1 MKIFSSNGSHARR
14 TAKSS
19 ALIIALALI
28 LVLAVGGTVAYIFT
42 QTDPVINTFT
52 PTEAKITITEETND
66 NQKTSITV
74 VNKST
79 GVPVYIR
86 VALVA
91 NMIDEAGN
99 VTGAASVPTFTLG
112 KDWIKG
118 SDGYYYYTKAVP
130 VDGSTGNL
138 LKAPIP
144 MELSENMQVV
154 VLADAIQAEPTTA
167 VTQAWGVTVDSNGVI
182 KEAGA

>member
-1 MKIFSSNGSHARR
+1 MKIFSSKGSRARR

-42 QTDPVINTFT
+42 QTGPVINTFT
-52 PTEAKITITEETND
+52 PADAKITVDEQTSS
-66 NQKTSITV
+66 NQKTEIIV
-74 VNKST
+74 KNNST

-91 NMIDEAGN
+91 NMIDKDEN
-99 VTGAASVPTFTLG
+99 VTGAANVPTFTPG
-112 KDWIKG
+112 DNWIVG
-118 SDGYYYYTKAVP
+118 NDGYYYYTEPVP
-130 VDGSTGNL
+130 VGGSTGNL
-138 LKAPIP
+138 LQSP
-144 MELSENMQVV
+144 MTLDENMQVV

-167 VTQAWGVTVDSNGVI
+167 VTQAWGVTVENGVI
-182 KEAGA
+182 KGA

>member
-1 MKIFSSNGSHARR
+1 MKFILSNGSHAGR

-52 PTEAKITITEETND
+52 PTEAKITVDEKTNN
-66 NQKTSITV
+66 NQKTEIIV
-74 VNKST
+74 KNNST

-99 VTGAASVPTFTLG
+99 VTGAADVPEFTPG
-112 KDWIKG
+112 DDWLEG

-138 LKAPIP
+138 LKAP

-167 VTQAWGVTVDSNGVI
+167 VTQAWGVNVDSNGSI
-182 KEAGA
+182 SK

>member
-1 MKIFSSNGSHARR
+1 MKFISSKGSRAGR

-28 LVLAVGGTVAYIFT
+28 LILAVGGTVAYIFT
-42 QTDPVINTFT
+42 QTGPVINTFT
-52 PTEAKITITEETND
+52 PTEAKITVDEEISG

-74 VNKST
+74 ENIST

-91 NMIDEAGN
+91 NMIDEDGN

-112 KDWIKG
+112 ENWFEG

-130 VDGSTGNL
+130 VGESTGNL
-138 LKAPIP
+138 LKSP
-144 MELSENMQVV
+144 MTLSENMQVV
-154 VLADAIQAEPTTA
+154 VLADAIQAEPKQA
-167 VTQAWGVTVDSNGVI
+167 VIDAWGQTIADQLN
-182 KEAGA
+182 

>member
-1 MKIFSSNGSHARR
+1 MKFISSNGSHAGR

-42 QTDPVINTFT
+42 HTGPVINTFT
-52 PTEAKITITEETND
+52 PTEAKITVDEETNS

-74 VNKST
+74 VNNST

-91 NMIDEAGN
+91 NLIDEDKN

-112 KDWIKG
+112 ENWFEG
-118 SDGYYYYTKAVP
+118 SDGYYYYTEPVP
-130 VDGSTGNL
+130 VGGSTGNL
-138 LKAPIP
+138 LEKA
-144 MELSENMQVV
+144 MTLDENMQVV
-154 VLADAIQAEPTTA
+154 VLADAIQAMPKQA
-167 VTQAWGVTVDSNGVI
+167 VIDAWGQTIADQLN
-182 KEAGA
+182 

>member
-1 MKIFSSNGSHARR
+1 MKFISSNGSHAGR

-42 QTDPVINTFT
+42 HTGPVINTFT
-52 PTEAKITITEETND
+52 PADAKITVDEETSD

-74 VNKST
+74 VNNST

-91 NMIDEAGN
+91 NMIDKDEN
-99 VTGAASVPTFTLG
+99 VTGAASVPTFTPG
-112 KDWIKG
+112 YDWIKG

-130 VDGSTGNL
+130 VGGSTGNL
-138 LKAPIP
+138 LQTP
-144 MELSENMQVV
+144 MTLSENMQVV
-154 VLADAIQAEPTTA
+154 VLADAIQAIPKQA
-167 VTQAWGVTVDSNGVI
+167 VIDAWGQTIADQLN
-182 KEAGA
+182 

>member
-1 MKIFSSNGSHARR
+1 MKFISSNGSHARR

-52 PTEAKITITEETND
+52 PTEAKITVDEETNS

-74 VNKST
+74 ENIST

-91 NMIDEAGN
+91 NMIDKDEN
-99 VTGAASVPTFTLG
+99 VTGAASVPEFKPG
-112 KDWIKG
+112 DDWFKG
-118 SDGYYYYTKAVP
+118 NDGYYYYTKAVP

-138 LKAPIP
+138 LKAP

-167 VTQAWGVTVDSNGVI
+167 VTQAWGVTVDSNGSI
-182 KEAGA
+182 SK

>member
-1 MKIFSSNGSHARR
+1 MKFISSKGSRAGR

-42 QTDPVINTFT
+42 QTGPVINTFT
-52 PTEAKITITEETND
+52 PADAKITVDEQTSS
-66 NQKTSITV
+66 NQKTEIIV
-74 VNKST
+74 KNNST

-91 NMIDEAGN
+91 NMIDKDEN
-99 VTGAASVPTFTLG
+99 VTGAASVPNFTPG
-112 KDWIKG
+112 DKWILG

-130 VDGSTGNL
+130 VGGSTGNL
-138 LKAPIP
+138 LQSP
-144 MELSENMQVV
+144 MTLDENMQVV
-154 VLADAIQAEPTTA
+154 VLADAIQAMPKQA
-167 VTQAWGVTVDSNGVI
+167 VIDAWGVTVDSNGSI
-182 KEAGA
+182 SK

>member
-1 MKIFSSNGSHARR
+1 MKFISSNGSHAGR

-52 PTEAKITITEETND
+52 PTEAKITVDEKTNS

-74 VNKST
+74 VNNST

-91 NMIDEAGN
+91 NMIDGAGN
-99 VTGAASVPTFTLG
+99 VTGAADVPTFTLG
-112 KDWIKG
+112 ENWFEG
-118 SDGYYYYTKAVP
+118 SDGYYYYTEPVP
-130 VDGSTGNL
+130 VGGSTGNL
-138 LKAPIP
+138 LEKE
-144 MELSENMQVV
+144 MTLDENMQVV
-154 VLADAIQAEPTTA
+154 VLADAIQAMPKQA
-167 VTQAWGVTVDSNGVI
+167 VIDAWGQTIADQLN
-182 KEAGA
+182 

>member
-1 MKIFSSNGSHARR
+1 MKFISSNGSHARR

-52 PTEAKITITEETND
+52 PTEAKITVDEETNS

-74 VNKST
+74 ENIST

-91 NMIDEAGN
+91 NMIDKDEN

-118 SDGYYYYTKAVP
+118 SDGYYYYTEPVP
-130 VDGSTGNL
+130 VGGSTGNL
-138 LKAPIP
+138 LQSP
-144 MELSENMQVV
+144 MILDENMQVV
-154 VLADAIQAEPTTA
+154 VLADAIQAEPKQA
-167 VTQAWGVTVDSNGVI
+167 VIDAWGQTIANRLN
-182 KEAGA
+182 

>member
-1 MKIFSSNGSHARR
+1 MKFILSNGSHAGR

-52 PTEAKITITEETND
+52 PTEAKITVDEETNS

-74 VNKST
+74 VNNST

-91 NMIDEAGN
+91 NMIDGAGN
-99 VTGAASVPTFTLG
+99 VTGAASVPTFTPG
-112 KDWIKG
+112 DDWIVG
-118 SDGYYYYTKAVP
+118 RDGYYYYTEPVP
-130 VDGSTGNL
+130 VGESTGNL
-138 LKAPIP
+138 LDTP
-144 MELSENMQVV
+144 MTLLENMQVV

-167 VTQAWGVTVDSNGVI
+167 VTQAWDVTVENGVI

>member
-1 MKIFSSNGSHARR
+1 MKFISSNGSHAGR

-42 QTDPVINTFT
+42 HTGPVINTFT
-52 PTEAKITITEETND
+52 PTEAKITVNEEISS

-74 VNKST
+74 VNNST

-91 NMIDEAGN
+91 NMIDKDEN

-112 KDWIKG
+112 DNWIVG
-118 SDGYYYYTKAVP
+118 NDGYYYYTEPVP
-130 VDGSTGNL
+130 VGESTGNL
-138 LKAPIP
+138 LEKA
-144 MELSENMQVV
+144 MTLDENMQVV

-167 VTQAWGVTVDSNGVI
+167 VTQAWGVTVENGVI

>member
-1 MKIFSSNGSHARR
+1 MKFISRNGSHAGR

-42 QTDPVINTFT
+42 QTGPVINTFT
-52 PTEAKITITEETND
+52 PTEAKITVDEETSN

-74 VNKST
+74 VNNST

-86 VALVA
+86 VALIA
-91 NMIDEAGN
+91 NMIDKDKN
-99 VTGAASVPTFTLG
+99 VTGADVPTFTPG

-130 VDGSTGNL
+130 ADGSTGNL
-138 LKAPIP
+138 LEKA
-144 MELSENMQVV
+144 MTLDENMQVV

-167 VTQAWGVTVDSNGVI
+167 VTQAWGVTVENGVI

>member
-1 MKIFSSNGSHARR
+1 MKFISSNGSHAGR

-28 LVLAVGGTVAYIFT
+28 LVLAVGGAVAYIFT

-52 PTEAKITITEETND
+52 PTEAKITVDEETNS

-74 VNKST
+74 VNNST

-91 NMIDEAGN
+91 NMIDGAGN
-99 VTGAASVPTFTLG
+99 VTGADVPTFTRG
-112 KDWIKG
+112 DDWIKG
-118 SDGYYYYTKAVP
+118 SDGYYYYTEPVP
-130 VDGSTGNL
+130 VGGFTGNL
-138 LKAPIP
+138 LKAP

-154 VLADAIQAEPTTA
+154 ILADAIQAEPTTA
-167 VTQAWGVTVDSNGVI
+167 VTQAWDVTVDSNGSI
-182 KEAGA
+182 SK

>member
-1 MKIFSSNGSHARR
+1 MKFISSNGSHAGKA
-14 TAKSS
+14 AKSS

-42 QTDPVINTFT
+42 QTGPVINTFT
-52 PTEAKITITEETND
+52 PTEAKITVDEKISG
-66 NQKTSITV
+66 NQKTEITV
-74 VNKST
+74 KNTST

-99 VTGAASVPTFTLG
+99 VTGADVPTFTLG
-112 KDWIKG
+112 DNWIVG
-118 SDGYYYYTKAVP
+118 NDGYYYYTEPVP

-138 LKAPIP
+138 LKAP

-154 VLADAIQAEPTTA
+154 VLADAIQAMPKDA
-167 VTQAWGVTVDSNGVI
+167 VIDAWGQTIADQLN
-182 KEAGA
+182 

>member
-1 MKIFSSNGSHARR
+1 MKIFSSNGSRAGR

-52 PTEAKITITEETND
+52 PTEAKITVDEETNS

-74 VNKST
+74 VNNST

-91 NMIDEAGN
+91 NMIDGAGN
-99 VTGAASVPTFTLG
+99 VTGAASVPTFTPG
-112 KDWIKG
+112 DDWIVG
-118 SDGYYYYTKAVP
+118 RDGYYYYTEPVP
-130 VDGSTGNL
+130 VGGSTGNL
-138 LKAPIP
+138 LDTP
-144 MELSENMQVV
+144 MTLLENMQVV

-167 VTQAWGVTVDSNGVI
+167 VTQAWDVTVENGVI

>member
-1 MKIFSSNGSHARR
+1 MKFISRNGSHAGR

-52 PTEAKITITEETND
+52 PTEAKITVDEETSN

-74 VNKST
+74 VNNST

-91 NMIDEAGN
+91 NMIDGAGN
-99 VTGAASVPTFTLG
+99 VTGAADVPTFTLG

-118 SDGYYYYTKAVP
+118 SDGYYYYTEPVP
-130 VDGSTGNL
+130 VGGSTGNL
-138 LKAPIP
+138 LQSS
-144 MELSENMQVV
+144 MTLDENMQVV

-167 VTQAWGVTVDSNGVI
+167 VTQAWGVTVDSNGSI
-182 KEAGA
+182 SK

>member
-1 MKIFSSNGSHARR
+1 MKFISSNGSHAGR

-52 PTEAKITITEETND
+52 PTEAKITVDEQTND

-99 VTGAASVPTFTLG
+99 VTGADVPTFTRG
-112 KDWIKG
+112 DNWIEG
-118 SDGYYYYTKAVP
+118 SDGYYYYTEPVP
-130 VDGSTGNL
+130 VGESTGNL
-138 LKAPIP
+138 LKSP
-144 MELSENMQVV
+144 MTLSENMQVV
-154 VLADAIQAEPTTA
+154 VLADAIQAMPKDA
-167 VTQAWGVTVDSNGVI
+167 VIDAWGQTIADQLN
-182 KEAGA
+182 

>member
-1 MKIFSSNGSHARR
+1 MKFISSNGSHAGR

-42 QTDPVINTFT
+42 HTGPVINTFT
-52 PTEAKITITEETND
+52 PADAKITVDEQTSD

-74 VNKST
+74 VNNST

-91 NMIDEAGN
+91 NMIDKDKN
-99 VTGAASVPTFTLG
+99 VTGAADVPTFTLG
-112 KDWIKG
+112 ENWVKG
-118 SDGYYYYTKAVP
+118 SDGYYYYTQPVP

-138 LKAPIP
+138 LKSP
-144 MELSENMQVV
+144 MTLSENMQVV

-167 VTQAWGVTVDSNGVI
+167 VTQAWGVTVDSNGSI
-182 KEAGA
+182 SK

>member
-1 MKIFSSNGSHARR
+1 MKFISSNGSHAGR

-42 QTDPVINTFT
+42 HTGPVINTFT
-52 PTEAKITITEETND
+52 PTEAKITVDEETSN

-74 VNKST
+74 VNNST

-91 NMIDEAGN
+91 NMIDKDEN

-112 KDWIKG
+112 ENWFEG

-130 VDGSTGNL
+130 VGGSTGNL
-138 LKAPIP
+138 LKSP
-144 MELSENMQVV
+144 MTLSENMQVV
-154 VLADAIQAEPTTA
+154 VLADAIQAIPKDA
-167 VTQAWGVTVDSNGVI
+167 VIDAWGQTIADQLN
-182 KEAGA
+182 

>member
-1 MKIFSSNGSHARR
+1 MKFISSNGSHARR

-52 PTEAKITITEETND
+52 PTEAKITVDEETNS

-74 VNKST
+74 VNNST

-91 NMIDEAGN
+91 NMIDGAGN
-99 VTGAASVPTFTLG
+99 VTGAADVPTFTLG
-112 KDWIKG
+112 DNWLEG

-138 LKAPIP
+138 LKSSMI
-144 MELSENMQVV
+144 LDENMQVV
-154 VLADAIQAEPTTA
+154 VLADAIQAMPKQA
-167 VTQAWGVTVDSNGVI
+167 VIDAWGQTIADQLN
-182 KEAGA
+182 

>member
-1 MKIFSSNGSHARR
+1 MKFISSNGSHAGR

-42 QTDPVINTFT
+42 QTGPVINTFT
-52 PTEAKITITEETND
+52 PTEAKITVDEETSN

-74 VNKST
+74 VNNST

-91 NMIDEAGN
+91 NMIDGAGN
-99 VTGAASVPTFTLG
+99 VTGAASVPNFTLG
-112 KDWIKG
+112 DNWIEG
-118 SDGYYYYTKAVP
+118 SDGYYYYTEPVP
-130 VDGSTGNL
+130 VGGSTGNL
-138 LKAPIP
+138 LQSS
-144 MELSENMQVV
+144 MTLDENMQVV
-154 VLADAIQAEPTTA
+154 VLADAIQAMPKQA
-167 VTQAWGVTVDSNGVI
+167 VIDAWGQTIADQLN
-182 KEAGA
+182 

>member
-1 MKIFSSNGSHARR
+1 MKFISSNGSHAGR

-52 PTEAKITITEETND
+52 PTEAKITVNEQTND

-74 VNKST
+74 KNIST

-99 VTGAASVPTFTLG
+99 VTGADVPTFTPG
-112 KDWIKG
+112 ENWRKG
-118 SDGYYYYTKAVP
+118 SDGYYYYTQPVP
-130 VDGSTGNL
+130 VGGSTGNL
-138 LKAPIP
+138 LEKA
-144 MELSENMQVV
+144 MTLDENMQVV

-167 VTQAWGVTVDSNGVI
+167 VTQAWGVTVDSNGSI
-182 KEAGA
+182 SK

>member
-1 MKIFSSNGSHARR
+1 MKIFSSNGSRAGR

-19 ALIIALALI
+19 ARIIALALI

-52 PTEAKITITEETND
+52 PTEAKITVDEETSN

-74 VNKST
+74 ENNST

-91 NMIDEAGN
+91 NMIDKDEN
-99 VTGAASVPTFTLG
+99 VTGAANVPTFTPG
-112 KDWIKG
+112 DNWIVG
-118 SDGYYYYTKAVP
+118 NDGYYYYTEPVP
-130 VDGSTGNL
+130 VGGSTGNL
-138 LKAPIP
+138 LQSP
-144 MELSENMQVV
+144 MTLDENMQVV
-154 VLADAIQAEPTTA
+154 VLADAIQAMPKQA
-167 VTQAWGVTVDSNGVI
+167 VIDAWGQTIADQLN
-182 KEAGA
+182 

>member
-1 MKIFSSNGSHARR
+1 MKIFSSKGSRARR

-52 PTEAKITITEETND
+52 PTEAKITVDEQTSS
-66 NQKTSITV
+66 NQKTEIIV
-74 VNKST
+74 KNNST

-91 NMIDEAGN
+91 NMIDKDEN

-112 KDWIKG
+112 DNWLVG
-118 SDGYYYYTKAVP
+118 NDGYYYYTEPVP
-130 VDGSTGNL
+130 VGESTGNL
-138 LKAPIP
+138 LKAP

-167 VTQAWGVTVDSNGVI
+167 VTQAWDVTVDSNGSI
-182 KEAGA
+182 SK

>member
-1 MKIFSSNGSHARR
+1 MKIFSSNGSRAGR

-42 QTDPVINTFT
+42 QTGPVINTFT
-52 PTEAKITITEETND
+52 PADAKITVDEQTSS
-66 NQKTSITV
+66 NQKTEIIV
-74 VNKST
+74 KNNST

-91 NMIDEAGN
+91 NMIDKDKN
-99 VTGAASVPTFTLG
+99 VTGAADVPTFTPG
-112 KDWIKG
+112 DDWKEG

-130 VDGSTGNL
+130 VGGSTGNL
-138 LKAPIP
+138 LQSP
-144 MELSENMQVV
+144 MTLDENMQVV
-154 VLADAIQAEPTTA
+154 VLADAIQAIPKQA
-167 VTQAWGVTVDSNGVI
+167 VIDAWGQTIADQLN
-182 KEAGA
+182 

>member
-1 MKIFSSNGSHARR
+1 MKIFSSNGSRAGR

-42 QTDPVINTFT
+42 HTGPVINTFT
-52 PTEAKITITEETND
+52 PADAKITVDEQTSD

-74 VNKST
+74 VNNST

-91 NMIDEAGN
+91 NMIDKDKN
-99 VTGAASVPTFTLG
+99 VTGAADVPTFTLG
-112 KDWIKG
+112 DDWKEG

-130 VDGSTGNL
+130 VGESTGNL
-138 LKAPIP
+138 LKSQ
-144 MELSENMQVV
+144 MTLSENMQVV
-154 VLADAIQAEPTTA
+154 VLADAIQAMPKQA
-167 VTQAWGVTVDSNGVI
+167 VIDAWGQTIADQLN
-182 KEAGA
+182 

>member
-52 PTEAKITITEETND
+52 PTEAKITVDEKTNS
-66 NQKTSITV
+66 NKKTSITV
-74 VNKST
+74 ENIST

-91 NMIDEAGN
+91 NKIDEAGN
-99 VTGAASVPTFTLG
+99 VTGAADVPEFKPGENWL
-112 KDWIKG
+112 KG
-118 SDGYYYYTKAVP
+118 SDRYYYYTQPVP

-138 LKAPIP
+138 LKAP

>member
-1 MKIFSSNGSHARR
+1 MKFISSNGSHAGR

-52 PTEAKITITEETND
+52 PTEAKITVDEETSN
-66 NQKTSITV
+66 NQKTEIIV
-74 VNKST
+74 KNNST

-91 NMIDEAGN
+91 NMIDKDEN

-112 KDWIKG
+112 DNWKEG

-130 VDGSTGNL
+130 VGGSTGNL
-138 LKAPIP
+138 LQSP
-144 MELSENMQVV
+144 MTLDENMQVV
-154 VLADAIQAEPTTA
+154 VLADAIQAMPQKA
-167 VTQAWGVTVDSNGVI
+167 VIDAWGVTVDSNGSI
-182 KEAGA
+182 SK

>member
-1 MKIFSSNGSHARR
+1 MKFISSNGSHAGR

-28 LVLAVGGTVAYIFT
+28 LVLAVGGAVAYIFT

-52 PTEAKITITEETND
+52 PTEAKITVDEQTSN

-74 VNKST
+74 VNNST

-91 NMIDEAGN
+91 NMIDKDEN

-112 KDWIKG
+112 DNWIVG
-118 SDGYYYYTKAVP
+118 NDGYYYYTEPVP
-130 VDGSTGNL
+130 VRESTGNL
-138 LKAPIP
+138 LEKA
-144 MELSENMQVV
+144 MTLDENMQVV
-154 VLADAIQAEPTTA
+154 VLADAIQAMPKEA
-167 VTQAWGVTVDSNGVI
+167 VIDAWGVTVDSNGSI
-182 KEAGA
+182 SK

>member
-1 MKIFSSNGSHARR
+1 MKFISSNGSHAGR

-42 QTDPVINTFT
+42 HTGPVINTFT
-52 PTEAKITITEETND
+52 PADAKITVDEQTSD

-74 VNKST
+74 VNNST

-91 NMIDEAGN
+91 NLIDKDEN

-112 KDWIKG
+112 DNWKEG

-130 VDGSTGNL
+130 VGGSTGNL
-138 LKAPIP
+138 LQTP
-144 MELSENMQVV
+144 MTLSENMQVV
-154 VLADAIQAEPTTA
+154 VLADAIQAMPKQA
-167 VTQAWGVTVDSNGVI
+167 VIDAWGQTIANQLN
-182 KEAGA
+182 

>member
-1 MKIFSSNGSHARR
+1 MKFISSNGSHAGR

-52 PTEAKITITEETND
+52 PTEAKITVDEETSN

-74 VNKST
+74 VNNST

-91 NMIDEAGN
+91 NMIDGAGN
-99 VTGAASVPTFTLG
+99 VTGAASVPNFTLG
-112 KDWIKG
+112 DNWIEG
-118 SDGYYYYTKAVP
+118 SDGYYYYTEPVP
-130 VDGSTGNL
+130 VGGSTGNL
-138 LKAPIP
+138 LQSSMK
-144 MELSENMQVV
+144 LDENMQVV
-154 VLADAIQAEPTTA
+154 VLADAIQAMPKQA
-167 VTQAWGVTVDSNGVI
+167 VIDAWGQTIANRLN
-182 KEAGA
+182 

>member
-1 MKIFSSNGSHARR
+1 MKFISRNGSHAGKA
-14 TAKSS
+14 AKSS

-52 PTEAKITITEETND
+52 PTEAKITVDEDTNS

-74 VNKST
+74 KNIST

-99 VTGAASVPTFTLG
+99 VTGAADVPTFTLG
-112 KDWIKG
+112 ENWIKG
-118 SDGYYYYTKAVP
+118 SDGYYYYKTP
-130 VDGSTGNL
+130 VQVGQSTGNL
-138 LKAPIP
+138 LAAP
-144 MELSENMQVV
+144 MKLANNMQVV

-167 VTQAWGVTVDSNGVI
+167 VTQAWGVTVENGEI
-182 KEAGA
+182 TDKGA

>member
-1 MKIFSSNGSHARR
+1 MKIFSSNGSHAGR

-52 PTEAKITITEETND
+52 PTEAKITVDEETNS

-74 VNKST
+74 VNNST

-91 NMIDEAGN
+91 NLIDEDKN

-112 KDWIKG
+112 ENWFEG
-118 SDGYYYYTKAVP
+118 SDGYYYYTEPVP
-130 VDGSTGNL
+130 VGGSTGNL
-138 LKAPIP
+138 LEKA
-144 MELSENMQVV
+144 MTLDENMQVV
-154 VLADAIQAEPTTA
+154 VLADAIQAMPKQA
-167 VTQAWGVTVDSNGVI
+167 VIDAWGQTIADQLN
-182 KEAGA
+182 

>member
-42 QTDPVINTFT
+42 QTGPVINTFT
-52 PTEAKITITEETND
+52 PTEAKITVDEKISG
-66 NQKTSITV
+66 NQKTKITV
-74 VNKST
+74 KNTST

-91 NMIDEAGN
+91 NMIDEDGN
-99 VTGAASVPTFTLG
+99 VTPTEAVPTFTLG
-112 KDWIKG
+112 ENWIQIG
-118 SDGYYYYTKAVP
+118 EYYYYKLP
-130 VDGSTGNL
+130 VQVGQSTGNL
-138 LKAPIP
+138 LKAP

-167 VTQAWGVTVDSNGVI
+167 VTQAWDVTVDSNGVI

>member
-1 MKIFSSNGSHARR
+1 MKFISSNGSHARR

-52 PTEAKITITEETND
+52 PSEAKITITEETND
-66 NQKTSITV
+66 NQKTEITV
-74 VNKST
+74 KNTST

-91 NMIDEAGN
+91 NMIDKDEN

-118 SDGYYYYTKAVP
+118 SDGYYYYTEPVP
-130 VDGSTGNL
+130 VGQSTGNL
-138 LKAPIP
+138 LKAP

-154 VLADAIQAEPTTA
+154 VLADAIQAVPKQA
-167 VTQAWGVTVDSNGVI
+167 VIDAWGQTIADQLN
-182 KEAGA
+182 